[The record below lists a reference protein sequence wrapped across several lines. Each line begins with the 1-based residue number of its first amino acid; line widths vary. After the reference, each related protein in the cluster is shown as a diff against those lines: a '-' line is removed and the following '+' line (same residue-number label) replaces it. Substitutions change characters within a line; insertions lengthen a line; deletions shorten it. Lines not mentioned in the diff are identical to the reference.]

1 MTIWFIVFK
10 SLKQHAF
17 STIVTA
23 LSVALAGGLLMS
35 VWSIKE
41 QSEATFTNVNAGFDA
56 VLGARGSK
64 LQLVLNA
71 IFNLESSPGN
81 LEWSDFLDI
90 QKNPDVELAVP
101 IAVGDNYRGYRIV
114 GTTLD
119 FFEKTEYAPGKK
131 FALQP
136 GGNWFDP
143 LRREAVVGNFV
154 ARKMNLKVGDTFHP
168 FHGLIFD
175 EKNQHSET
183 YVVVGIL
190 KPSNTPA
197 DQVIW
202 IPLEGIQ
209 KMSGHNPKMATE
221 VSAVL
226 VKLKADSALAG
237 FQMDQIYN
245 RQGDRLT
252 FAWPIATIMAE
263 LFDKIGWFDRVL
275 AMVSYLVAIVASASI
290 LASIYN
296 SMNERRRE
304 IAILRALGARR
315 ITIFTS
321 ILIEAASISALG
333 MLIGFAVY
341 VAIFSIAASI
351 IREQTGVVL
360 DPLKFNAI
368 MLWAPAMLIVLG
380 ALAGIIPAI
389 KAYRTD
395 VAQNLAPTS

>member
-1 MTIWFIVFK
+1 MTIWLIVFK
-10 SLKQHAF
+10 SLRQHAL
-17 STIVTA
+17 STIITA

-35 VWSIKE
+35 VWSVKE
-41 QSEATFTNVNAGFDA
+41 QSEATFTGVNAGFDA

-81 LEWSDFLDI
+81 LAWSDFLDI

-119 FFEKTEYAPGKK
+119 LFEKTEYAPGKK
-131 FALQP
+131 FTLKS
-136 GGNWFDP
+136 GGIWFDP
-143 LRREAVVGNFV
+143 ARREAVVGNFV

-183 YVVVGIL
+183 YVVVGVL

-197 DQVIW
+197 DRVIW
-202 IPLEGIQ
+202 IPLAGIQ
-209 KMSGHNPKMATE
+209 KMSGHDPKMATE

-237 FQMDQIYN
+237 FQMDLMYN
-245 RQGDRLT
+245 RQGNRLT

-263 LFDKIGWFDRVL
+263 LFDKIGWFDQVL
-275 AMVSYLVAIVASASI
+275 VLVSYLVAIVATASI
-290 LASIYN
+290 LVSIYN

-315 ITIFTS
+315 ITIFAS
-321 ILIEAASISALG
+321 ILLEAALISTLG
-333 MLIGFAVY
+333 MLISFVIYGVIFT
-341 VAIFSIAASI
+341 VAAGI
-351 IREQTGVVL
+351 IRAQTGVVL
-360 DPLKFNAI
+360 DPLKFNAV
-368 MLWAPAMLIVLG
+368 MLWAPAALIVLG
-380 ALAGIIPAI
+380 ALAGVIPAI
-389 KAYRTD
+389 KAYHTD
-395 VAQNLAPTS
+395 VAQNLAPIS

>member
-1 MTIWFIVFK
+1 MTIWLIVFK
-10 SLKQHAF
+10 SLRQHAL
-17 STIVTA
+17 STIITA

-35 VWSIKE
+35 VWSVKE
-41 QSEATFTNVNAGFDA
+41 QSEATFTGVNAGFDA

-81 LEWSDFLDI
+81 LAWSDFLDI
-90 QKNPDVELAVP
+90 QKNPEVELAVP

-119 FFEKTEYAPGKK
+119 LFKKTEYAPGKK
-131 FALQP
+131 FTLQS
-136 GGNWFDP
+136 GGIWFDP
-143 LRREAVVGNFV
+143 ARREAVVGNFV

-183 YVVVGIL
+183 YVVVGVL

-202 IPLEGIQ
+202 IPLAGIQ
-209 KMSGHNPKMATE
+209 KMSGHDPKMATE

-237 FQMDQIYN
+237 FQMDLMYN
-245 RQGDRLT
+245 RQGNRLT

-263 LFDKIGWFDRVL
+263 LFDKIGWFDQVL
-275 AMVSYLVAIVASASI
+275 ALVSYLVAIVATASI
-290 LASIYN
+290 LVSIYN

-315 ITIFTS
+315 ITIFAS
-321 ILIEAASISALG
+321 ILLEAALISTLG
-333 MLIGFAVY
+333 MLISFVIYGVIFAV
-341 VAIFSIAASI
+341 AAGI
-351 IREQTGVVL
+351 IRAQTGVVL
-360 DPLKFNAI
+360 DPLKLNAV
-368 MLWAPAMLIVLG
+368 MLWAPAALIVLG
-380 ALAGIIPAI
+380 ALAGVIPAI
-389 KAYRTD
+389 KAYHTD
-395 VAQNLAPTS
+395 VAQNLAPIS